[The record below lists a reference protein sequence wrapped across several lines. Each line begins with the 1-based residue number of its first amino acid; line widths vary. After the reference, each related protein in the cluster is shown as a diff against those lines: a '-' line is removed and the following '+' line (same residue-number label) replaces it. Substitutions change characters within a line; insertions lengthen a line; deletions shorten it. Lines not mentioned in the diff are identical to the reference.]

1 MGTIAA
7 TLAALLLAVIIGFAL
22 VFVRLG
28 EVESRLGDAYGFA
41 QTAAA
46 SSDDLHAR
54 VDELQIAVDELTEQL
69 SLADGD
75 GTTSVPP
82 ELAATL
88 RDIADDVTET
98 RDLVQ
103 ALDDRVDQ
111 ICDGVP
117 VC

>member
-22 VFVRLG
+22 LFVRLG
-28 EVESRLGDAYGFA
+28 AVESRLADAGEAA
-41 QTAAA
+41 QAAGTR
-46 SSDDLHAR
+46 SEELR
-54 VDELQIAVDELTEQL
+54 GQLDELRASIDQL
-69 SLADGD
+69 SEDLSLVDGG
-75 GTTSVPP
+75 GTASVPP

-88 RDIADDVTET
+88 RDIADEVSET

-111 ICDGVP
+111 ICEGVP

>member
-22 VFVRLG
+22 LFIRLG

-46 SSDDLHAR
+46 SGDELHGR
-54 VDELQIAVDELTEQL
+54 VDEVQAAVDELTEQL
-69 SLADGD
+69 SLTDGG
-75 GTTSVPP
+75 GTSNLPP

-88 RDIADDVTET
+88 RDIADQVGET
-98 RDLVQ
+98 RDAVQ
-103 ALDDRVDQ
+103 ALDDRVDE
-111 ICDGVP
+111 ICANVP